1 MIIAPDFFL
10 LCVFNFSCSVNETE
24 APHETVSACDE
35 EEDDIIVP
43 ADDRSQLFSESKK
56 EFREDDLKMQVT
68 EKLAISSEIPRE
80 KLKSQMTLSLLIM
93 IKVQYLK

>member
-35 EEDDIIVP
+35 EEDDILSFLPILPMNLDILV
-43 ADDRSQLFSESKK
+43 RVFLIF
-56 EFREDDLKMQVT
+56 FWL
-68 EKLAISSEIPRE
+68 LASFA
-80 KLKSQMTLSLLIM
+80 
-93 IKVQYLK
+93 